1 MFQNSTYFLMNL
13 FHIDIHQQDDNN
25 FIHIFTFI
33 FTFILLI
40 TQNWYSVEWQDD

>member
-1 MFQNSTYFLMNL
+1 MFLDPTYFLMNL
-13 FHIDIHQQDDNN
+13 FHIDIQQQDGKS

-40 TQNWYSVEWQDD
+40 AQN